1 MVARVV
7 VRARLLGCVIT
18 LQHGPKRTALLR
30 KEKRYGQHKSEGGN
44 PVRNGFACRTCSR
57 GHVIKGFRAT
67 EEEVFCRFFY
77 IEREIRYSVSECTFY
92 EDRRLASKTEME
104 EIAWFLTTRKP
115 GRAVGFVSAE
125 QFRAEQEATASPAI
139 ANSTEQEE

>member
-1 MVARVV
+1 MVRIKVM
-7 VRARLLGCVIT
+7 
-18 LQHGPKRTALLR
+18 
-30 KEKRYGQHKSEGGN
+30 GGT
-44 PVRNGFACRTCSR
+44 PSGMDSLCRTCSR

-77 IEREIRYSVSECTFY
+77 IEREIRFCVSECTFY

-104 EIAWFLTTRKP
+104 EMAWFLTTRKA
-115 GRAVGFVSAE
+115 GRAVGFVSAA
-125 QFRAEQEATASPAI
+125 QFRAEQEAAASPAT